1 MSKIF
6 IVIIINSNLTNAVMT
21 LIIGDLFVNILSLLF
36 FFFFIRNLIIFNT
49 GTSSG
54 SRKEDR

>member
-1 MSKIF
+1 MSKKI

-21 LIIGDLFVNILSLLF
+21 LIIGDLFVNNLSLLF

>member
-1 MSKIF
+1 MSKKI

-21 LIIGDLFVNILSLLF
+21 LIIGDLFVDILSLLLL
-36 FFFFIRNLIIFNT
+36 FFFIRNLIIFNT